1 VSPRAPLNRDLVRK
15 RPAGR
20 RQLET
25 TARRPS
31 FFLRRR
37 LHRHGRMWRPS
48 DGLAS
53 LFGPRLLRR
62 RDGVV
67 LQRSRSLEAFPTP
80 KPRPAAAPGRSCLRR
95 LCETR
100 DARSGSTRACCGRLH
115 EAPALP
121 EEQGRHAG
129 QGAPS
134 SGRKSVWW
142 PCWQYVE
149 TRSWGPE
156 FAARHIIESP
166 SGDVESH
173 PDMQDLARRI
183 VQLAEAVEVASA
195 D

>member
-1 VSPRAPLNRDLVRK
+1 MSPRAPLNRDLVRK

-129 QGAPS
+129 QGAPPSRAALS
-134 SGRKSVWW
+134 SSRSRQEPSHRSMQSRSARGRHGRTSCLGNGLMPPGSNK
-142 PCWQYVE
+142 P
-149 TRSWGPE
+149 
-156 FAARHIIESP
+156 
-166 SGDVESH
+166 
-173 PDMQDLARRI
+173 
-183 VQLAEAVEVASA
+183 
-195 D
+195 